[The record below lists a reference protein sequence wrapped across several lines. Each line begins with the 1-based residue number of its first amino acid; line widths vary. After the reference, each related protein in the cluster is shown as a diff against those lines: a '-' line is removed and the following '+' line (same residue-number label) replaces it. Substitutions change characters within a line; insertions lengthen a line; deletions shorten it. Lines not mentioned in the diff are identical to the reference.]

1 MKKMLTNA
9 RALAPVFS
17 PEAEMPLCLY
27 DYVCRDFLRHCVSR
41 QLHKSLYTTY
51 QSNMPL
57 QPYASFSALPAV
69 YGVPAVVDAAAEF
82 IEPASCVRVSL
93 YTSVH

>member
-17 PEAEMPLCLY
+17 PEAEMQLCLY
-27 DYVCRDFLRHCVSR
+27 DYVCRYFLRHCVSR

-51 QSNMPL
+51 QTCLSTPVL
-57 QPYASFSALPAV
+57 PSAPSLLFM
-69 YGVPAVVDAAAEF
+69 EF
-82 IEPASCVRVSL
+82 PQF
-93 YTSVH
+93 